1 MSHAIM
7 RIQKIK
13 SMQALAER
21 EKHNTRRKTVLS
33 ADGSNNIAVEGYTGL
48 VGRVKALE
56 KQIDANNK
64 RKTRK
69 DAVRAIEVLF
79 TSDKAFFKRVDYE
92 QYFAECKKWLINTF
106 GEENF
111 LQAVTHLDEE
121 TPHLHAILTTVKEG
135 KFNYSGYINGRQD
148 LREMQDSFYK
158 QVKYLGLERGEKVE
172 LTHASYVSNKD
183 WNKNVS
189 KARSVA
195 EALAPEQQMEY
206 TIKGVM
212 FTNQIEKMNIEN
224 MELRAE
230 LQEVKEH
237 YENLKEGVY
246 NITKGDCK
254 TRLKNIEALE
264 KMGAVSREK
273 KAEKIKEL
281 EPSSLE
287 EMGFE

>member
-1 MSHAIM
+1 MSYAIM

-13 SMQALAER
+13 SMQGLAER
-21 EKHNTRRKTVLS
+21 EKHNIRRKTVLS
-33 ADGSNNIAVEGYTGL
+33 ADGSKNITVEGSTGL
-48 VGRVKALE
+48 VSRVKALE

-92 QYFAECKKWLINTF
+92 QYFGECKKWLIATF

-121 TPHLHAILTTVKEG
+121 TPHMHAILTTVKEG

-148 LREMQDSFYK
+148 LREMQDSFYE

-189 KARSVA
+189 KARSFA

-206 TIKGVM
+206 AIKGVM

-254 TRLKNIEALE
+254 ARVKAIEQLE
-264 KMGAVSREK
+264 KMGKSSLQRK
-273 KAEKIKEL
+273 SKEL
-281 EPSSLE
+281 EPPSLE
-287 EMGFE
+287 EMGIE

>member
-13 SMQALAER
+13 GMQALAER
-21 EKHNTRRKTVLS
+21 EKHNTRRKTVLT
-33 ADGSNNIAVEGYTGL
+33 ADGSKNITVEGFTGL

-79 TSDKAFFKRVDYE
+79 TSDKAFFKRVDCE
-92 QYFAECKKWLINTF
+92 QYFEECKKWLIATF

-121 TPHLHAILTTVKEG
+121 TPHMHAILTTVKEG

-148 LREMQDSFYK
+148 LRALQDSFFA
-158 QVKYLGLERGEKVE
+158 QVEHLGLERGEKVE
-172 LTHASYVSNKD
+172 LTKATYQTNKD
-183 WNKNVS
+183 WNRNVA
-189 KARSVA
+189 KARSFA

-206 TIKGVM
+206 AIKGVM

-230 LQEVKEH
+230 LQEVQEH

-254 TRLKNIEALE
+254 ARVKAIEQLE
-264 KMGAVSREK
+264 KMGKSSLQR
-273 KAEKIKEL
+273 KAKEL
-281 EPSSLE
+281 EPPSLE
-287 EMGFE
+287 EMGL

>member
-1 MSHAIM
+1 
-7 RIQKIK
+7 
-13 SMQALAER
+13 MQALAER

-33 ADGSNNIAVEGYTGL
+33 ADGSNNITVEGYTGL

-79 TSDKAFFKRVDYE
+79 TSDKAFFKRVDHE
-92 QYFAECKKWLINTF
+92 QYFEECKKWLIDTF
-106 GEENF
+106 GEENL

-121 TPHLHAILTTVKEG
+121 TPHMHAILTTVKDN

-148 LREMQDSFYK
+148 LREMQDSFYE
-158 QVKYLGLERGEKVE
+158 QVKHLGLERGEKVE

-189 KARSVA
+189 KARSFA

-206 TIKGVM
+206 AIKGVM
-212 FTNQIEKMNIEN
+212 FTNQIEKMNTEN

-230 LQEVKEH
+230 LQETQEH
-237 YENLKEGVY
+237 YEDLKEGVY
-246 NITKGDCK
+246 NISKGDCK
-254 TRLKNIEALE
+254 ARLKTIQELERLGALE
-264 KMGAVSREK
+264 RK
-273 KAEKIKEL
+273 KRAEKIDKMELPEL
-281 EPSSLE
+281 EELE
-287 EMGFE
+287 M

>member
-13 SMQALAER
+13 SMQALSER

-33 ADGSNNIAVEGYTGL
+33 ADGSKNITVEGSTGL
-48 VGRVKALE
+48 VSRVKALE

-69 DAVRAIEVLF
+69 DAIRTIEVLF

-92 QYFAECKKWLINTF
+92 QYFTECKKWLVDVF
-106 GEENF
+106 GEDNL
-111 LQAVTHLDEE
+111 LQTVIHLDEE

-135 KFNYSGYINGRQD
+135 KFNYSGYVNGRQD
-148 LREMQDSFYK
+148 LRALQDSFF
-158 QVKYLGLERGEKVE
+158 QRVEYLGLERGQKVE
-172 LTHASYVSNKD
+172 LTKATYQTNKE
-183 WNKNVS
+183 WHTNVA
-189 KARSVA
+189 KARSFA
-195 EALAPEQQMEY
+195 ETLSKEQQMEY
-206 TIKGVM
+206 AIKGVM
-212 FTNQIEKMNIEN
+212 FTKEVELLNTEN

-230 LQEVKEH
+230 LQESKEH

-254 TRLKNIEALE
+254 TRLKNIAALE

-273 KAEKIKEL
+273 KAEEIKKL
-281 EPSSLE
+281 EPPSLE
-287 EMGFE
+287 EMELE

>member
-33 ADGSNNIAVEGYTGL
+33 ADGSNNITVEGYTGL

-79 TSDKAFFKRVDYE
+79 TSDKAFFKRVAHE
-92 QYFAECKKWLINTF
+92 QYFDECKKWLVDTF
-106 GEENF
+106 GEENL

-121 TPHLHAILTTVKEG
+121 TPHLHAILTTVKDN

-148 LREMQDSFYK
+148 LRALQDSFFA
-158 QVKYLGLERGEKVE
+158 QVEHLGLERGEKVE
-172 LTHASYVSNKD
+172 LTKATYQTNKD
-183 WNKNVS
+183 WNRNVA
-189 KARSVA
+189 KARSFA

-206 TIKGVM
+206 AIKGVM
-212 FTNQIEKMNIEN
+212 FTNEIEKMNTEN

-230 LQEVKEH
+230 LQETKEN
-237 YENLKEGVY
+237 YASLREGVY
-246 NITKGDCK
+246 NIAKGDYKARIK
-254 TRLKNIEALE
+254 TIEQLEQMGKSSLLK
-264 KMGAVSREK
+264 KS
-273 KAEKIKEL
+273 KEL
-281 EPSSLE
+281 DPPSLE
-287 EMGFE
+287 EMEL

>member
-13 SMQALAER
+13 SMQGLSER

-33 ADGSNNIAVEGYTGL
+33 ADGSKNITVEGSTGL
-48 VGRVKALE
+48 VSRVKALE

-79 TSDKAFFKRVDYE
+79 TSDKAFFKKVDHE
-92 QYFAECKKWLINTF
+92 QYFEECKKWLVDTF
-106 GEENF
+106 GEENL

-121 TPHLHAILTTVKEG
+121 TPHMHAILTTVKDN

-148 LREMQDSFYK
+148 LREMQDSFFA
-158 QVKYLGLERGEKVE
+158 QVQYLGLERGEKVE

-189 KARSVA
+189 KARSFA

-206 TIKGVM
+206 AIKGVM
-212 FTNQIEKMNIEN
+212 FTNEIEKMNTEN
-224 MELRAE
+224 MELRAL
-230 LQEVKEH
+230 LQESKEH

-246 NITKGDCK
+246 NITKGDYK
-254 TRLKNIEALE
+254 TRMKNIEQLERMGKSSLE
-264 KMGAVSREK
+264 K
-273 KAEKIKEL
+273 KIKEL
-281 EPSSLE
+281 EPPSLE
-287 EMGFE
+287 EMGIE

>member
-13 SMQALAER
+13 GMQALAER

-33 ADGSNNIAVEGYTGL
+33 ADGSKNITVEGFTGL

-92 QYFAECKKWLINTF
+92 QYFEECKKWLIAIF

-121 TPHLHAILTTVKEG
+121 TPHMHAILTTVKEG

-189 KARSVA
+189 KARSFA

-206 TIKGVM
+206 AIKGVM

-230 LQEVKEH
+230 FQEVKEH
-237 YENLKEGVY
+237 YENLREGVY
-246 NITKGDCK
+246 NITKGDYK
-254 TRLKNIEALE
+254 TRMRNIEQLE
-264 KMGAVSREK
+264 KMGKSSLERK
-273 KAEKIKEL
+273 TKEL
-281 EPSSLE
+281 EPPSLE
-287 EMGFE
+287 EMGL

>member
-13 SMQALAER
+13 SMQGLAER

-33 ADGSNNIAVEGYTGL
+33 ADGSNNISVEGSTGL
-48 VGRVKALE
+48 VGRVKTLE

-79 TSDKAFFKRVDYE
+79 TSDKAFFKRVDHE
-92 QYFAECKKWLINTF
+92 QYFTECKKWLVDTF
-106 GEENF
+106 GEDNL

-121 TPHLHAILTTVKEG
+121 TPHMHAILTTVKDN

-148 LREMQDSFYK
+148 LRALQDSFFAK
-158 QVKYLGLERGEKVE
+158 VEHLGLERGEKVE

-189 KARSVA
+189 KARSFA

-206 TIKGVM
+206 AIKGIV
-212 FTNQIEKMNIEN
+212 FTNEIEKMNTEN

-230 LQEVKEH
+230 LQETKEH

-246 NITKGDCK
+246 NITKGDYK
-254 TRLKNIEALE
+254 TRIKNIEALE
-264 KMGAVSREK
+264 RMGKSSLEK
-273 KAEKIKEL
+273 KAREL
-281 EPSSLE
+281 EPPSLE
-287 EMGFE
+287 ELGL

>member
-33 ADGSNNIAVEGYTGL
+33 ADGSKNITVEGYTGL

-92 QYFAECKKWLINTF
+92 QYFEECKQWLINTF
-106 GEENF
+106 GEDNL

-121 TPHLHAILTTVKEG
+121 TPHMHAILTTVKEG

-148 LREMQDSFYK
+148 LRALQDSFFA
-158 QVKYLGLERGEKVE
+158 QVEHLGLERGEKVE
-172 LTHASYVSNKD
+172 LTKATYQSNKD
-183 WNKNVS
+183 WNRNVS
-189 KARSVA
+189 KARSFA
-195 EALAPEQQMEY
+195 EALSKEQQMEY
-206 TIKGVM
+206 AIKGVM
-212 FTNQIEKMNIEN
+212 FTKEVELLNIEN

-230 LQEVKEH
+230 LQESKEH

-273 KAEKIKEL
+273 KAEEIKKL
-281 EPSSLE
+281 EPPSLE

>member
-13 SMQALAER
+13 GMQALAER

-33 ADGSNNIAVEGYTGL
+33 ADGSNNITVEGYTGL
-48 VGRVKALE
+48 VGRVKTLE

-79 TSDKAFFKRVDYE
+79 TSDKAFFKKCDYN
-92 QYFAECKKWLINTF
+92 QYFAECKQWLINTF
-106 GEENF
+106 GEDNL

-148 LREMQDSFYK
+148 LRALQDSFFA
-158 QVKYLGLERGEKVE
+158 QVEHLGLERGEKVE
-172 LTHASYVSNKD
+172 LTKATYQTNKD
-183 WNKNVS
+183 WNKNVA
-189 KARSVA
+189 KARSFA
-195 EALAPEQQMEY
+195 EALSKEQQMEY
-206 TIKGVM
+206 AIKGVM
-212 FTNQIEKMNIEN
+212 FTKEVELLNIEN

-230 LQEVKEH
+230 LQESKEH

-273 KAEKIKEL
+273 KAEEIKKLEL
-281 EPSSLE
+281 PSLE
-287 EMGFE
+287 EMELE

>member
-1 MSHAIM
+1 MSYAIM

-21 EKHNTRRKTVLS
+21 EKHNTRLKTVLN
-33 ADGSNNIAVEGYTGL
+33 ANGSKNIIVEGVTGL

-56 KQIDANNK
+56 RQINANNK

-79 TSDKAFFKRVDYE
+79 TSDKAFFKRVDHE
-92 QYFAECKKWLINTF
+92 QYFTECKKWLIATF

-111 LQAVTHLDEE
+111 LQAVIHLDEE
-121 TPHLHAILTTVKEG
+121 TPHLHVILTTVKEG

-148 LREMQDSFYK
+148 LREMQDSFYE

-183 WNKNVS
+183 WNRNVS
-189 KARSVA
+189 KARSFA
-195 EALAPEQQMEY
+195 EALEPSQQLEY
-206 TIKGVM
+206 AIKGVM
-212 FTNQIEKMNIEN
+212 FTNEVEKMNIEN

-230 LQEVKEH
+230 LQETKEQ
-237 YENLKEGVY
+237 YDNLREGIY
-246 NITKGDCK
+246 NIAKGDYKARMK
-254 TRLKNIEALE
+254 TIEQLE
-264 KMGAVSREK
+264 KMGKSSLAK
-273 KAEKIKEL
+273 KAKGLDFPSLDEMEL
-281 EPSSLE
+281 
-287 EMGFE
+287 

>member
-13 SMQALAER
+13 SMQGLAER

-33 ADGSNNIAVEGYTGL
+33 ADGSKNITVEGSTGL
-48 VGRVKALE
+48 VSRVKALE

-79 TSDKAFFKRVDYE
+79 TSDKAFFKKVDHE
-92 QYFAECKKWLINTF
+92 QYFEECKKWLVDTF
-106 GEENF
+106 GEENL

-121 TPHLHAILTTVKEG
+121 TPHMHAILTTVKDN

-148 LREMQDSFYK
+148 LREMQDSFFA
-158 QVKYLGLERGEKVE
+158 QVQYLGLERGEKVE

-189 KARSVA
+189 KARSFA

-206 TIKGVM
+206 AIKGVM
-212 FTNQIEKMNIEN
+212 FTNEIEKMNTEN
-224 MELRAE
+224 MELRAL
-230 LQEVKEH
+230 LQESKEH

-246 NITKGDCK
+246 NITKGDYK
-254 TRLKNIEALE
+254 TRMKNIEQLERMGKSSLE
-264 KMGAVSREK
+264 K
-273 KAEKIKEL
+273 KIKEL
-281 EPSSLE
+281 EPPSLE
-287 EMGFE
+287 EMGIE

>member
-13 SMQALAER
+13 TMQGLAER
-21 EKHNTRRKTVLS
+21 EMHNTRRKTVLS
-33 ADGSNNIAVEGYTGL
+33 ADGSKNIAVEGSTGL
-48 VGRVKALE
+48 VNRVKALE

-79 TSDKAFFKRVDYE
+79 TSDKAFFKRVDHE

-106 GEENF
+106 GEENL
-111 LQAVTHLDEE
+111 LQSVMHLDEE
-121 TPHLHAILTTVKEG
+121 TPHMHAILTTVKDN

-148 LREMQDSFYK
+148 LREMQDSFYE
-158 QVKYLGLERGEKVE
+158 QVKYLGLKRGEKVE

-189 KARSVA
+189 KARSFA

-206 TIKGVM
+206 AIKGVM
-212 FTNQIEKMNIEN
+212 FTNEIEKMNTEN

-230 LQEVKEH
+230 LQESKEH
-237 YENLKEGVY
+237 YENLREGVY
-246 NITKGDCK
+246 NITKGDYK
-254 TRLKNIEALE
+254 TRMRNIEQLE
-264 KMGAVSREK
+264 KMGKSSLERKV
-273 KAEKIKEL
+273 KEL
-281 EPSSLE
+281 EPPSLE
-287 EMGFE
+287 EMGL